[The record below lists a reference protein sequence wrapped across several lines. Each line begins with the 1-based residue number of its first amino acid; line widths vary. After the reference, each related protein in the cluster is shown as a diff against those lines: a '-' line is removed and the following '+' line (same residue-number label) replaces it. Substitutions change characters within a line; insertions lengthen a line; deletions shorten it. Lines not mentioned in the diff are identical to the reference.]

1 MCMLALCGRPLSSYK
16 CYKHW
21 FCEGNNSSLK
31 YFILPLKY
39 NRHGQL
45 FSKNVYISSSS
56 EIFTKRCKSRMQPN
70 QHEVLKAMSNQ
81 RSISSGEHQQTPEVQ
96 KFSRKDKLKQA
107 VNDYGATVI
116 IFHVTL
122 SLMSLGLSYLII
134 SRWAFHIRVVLN
146 LYTDYMFINIIFIF
160 VNMSWFDKLWGW
172 DGVWCAVYI
181 RHIQ

>member
-1 MCMLALCGRPLSSYK
+1 MCMLALCGRPLSLYK
-16 CYKHW
+16 CHQHW

-31 YFILPLKY
+31 YFILPSKY
-39 NRHGQL
+39 NRPGQL

-56 EIFTKRCKSRMQPN
+56 EMFTKCCKSHMQPN
-70 QHEVLKAMSNQ
+70 QHEVFKVMSNQ

-96 KFSRKDKLKQA
+96 KFSSKDKLKQA
-107 VNDYGATVI
+107 VKDYGATVI

-146 LYTDYMFINIIFIF
+146 MYTDYMFINIIFIF
-160 VNMSWFDKLWGW
+160 INMSWFDKLWVW
-172 DGVWCAVYI
+172 DGV
-181 RHIQ
+181 

>member
-1 MCMLALCGRPLSSYK
+1 MCMLALCGRPLSLYK

-56 EIFTKRCKSRMQPN
+56 EMFTKRCKSRIQPN
-70 QHEVLKAMSNQ
+70 QHEGFKAMSNQ

-96 KFSRKDKLKQA
+96 KFSRKDKLKRA
-107 VNDYGATVI
+107 VKEYGATVI

-134 SRWAFHIRVVLN
+134 SR
-146 LYTDYMFINIIFIF
+146 
-160 VNMSWFDKLWGW
+160 
-172 DGVWCAVYI
+172 
-181 RHIQ
+181 